1 MEKGMDW
8 VKSIAAIFVLKVTF
22 FAGVNY
28 EKALKNEEI
37 VQLKRNT
44 PKPLKPLKIR
54 LWRNSMPNR
63 KNWKR
68 RLPMPVLVSLMLVL
82 NLSACSSVST
92 HSSVTPKAPSLAS
105 QFDLS
110 RRSEDVKQ
118 LSQEIQ
124 QLLNTAEKLYPDK

>member
-1 MEKGMDW
+1 MDW
-8 VKSIAAIFVLKVTF
+8 VKSIAAVLVLVVTF
-22 FAGVNY
+22 SAGVNY

-92 HSSVTPKAPSLAS
+92 SSSATPKAPSLDS

-124 QLLNTAEKLYPDK
+124 QLLNTAEKLYHK

>member
-1 MEKGMDW
+1 MERGMDW

-68 RLPMPVLVSLMLVL
+68 RLPMPVLVFVSLMLVL
-82 NLSACSSVST
+82 NLSVCSSVLT
-92 HSSVTPKAPSLAS
+92 SSVVKP
-105 QFDLS
+105 
-110 RRSEDVKQ
+110 KQ
-118 LSQEIQ
+118 LNLDPQFNASSLQEELLQ
-124 QLLNTAEKLYPDK
+124 QQRDFQ